1 VLGSHRVPD
10 EWTTLYGRRW
20 PLLIFVLA
28 AVLVLRGALESLTDP
43 DLPMHLA
50 LGEWIVEHRAVPTIE
65 PFAWTRPGQPFF
77 AYSWGIEVVLHLL
90 ADVWGATALR
100 VVHGLSVA
108 GAFVAMVFMGREARW
123 DPRTT
128 LVMAVM
134 NVTVLDFVV
143 NSLRPQAWLFTL
155 VPLAWALVLR
165 ALRDPKPALWLAA
178 LAITSAV
185 AVNTHIF
192 FPLTALGWMSWIANP
207 PRDQRRILL
216 VVLATVAGWL
226 VSPHTLLWPEILD
239 VNAQTNAMLERPS
252 PISEL
257 QPGFSVARESLLVF
271 PMTLF
276 LVSLPWLTRS
286 RIPTRRAAFL
296 YGSAWLIGLIEFA
309 QAARLLLVWWLLVL
323 PLAALAISR
332 VVQYLMSSEAQSVRL
347 WRITAVW
354 AVCAVLIITASPF
367 DGDARAFENF
377 SKRRFS
383 PLRANGLDHVASWLE
398 CNTLP
403 DARGRVFTRFDYGS
417 ALTWRLPQY
426 SMSID
431 GRTIFPD
438 SVAKPEAFYELFGE
452 PLREGPWRTADLAIL
467 TEPSSAGEILRNHS
481 QWMMAAVAHRA
492 DASAALWVT
501 THWWEKWGRSP
512 VGSPPAALMPGG
524 ELAASGACSPFA
536 HPARE
541 RLAMDPND

>member
-1 VLGSHRVPD
+1 MSQPANETVATVD
-10 EWTTLYGRRW
+10 EWVALYGRRW
-20 PLLIFVLA
+20 PFLILA
-28 AVLVLRGALESLTDP
+28 LAVLFVFRGTLESLTDP

-50 LGEWIVEHRAVPTIE
+50 LGQWIVEHGAVPTTE
-65 PFAWTRPGQPFF
+65 PFAWTRWGDPFF
-77 AYSWGIEVVLHLL
+77 AYSWGAEVVFHFL
-90 ADVWGATALR
+90 AEVWGSVALR
-100 VVHGLSVA
+100 VLHGLGVA
-108 GAFVAMVFMGREARW
+108 GAFLAMIFMGREARW

-128 LVMAVM
+128 IVMGVM

-143 NSLRPQAWLFTL
+143 NSTRPQAWLFTL
-155 VPLAWALVLR
+155 VPLAWGLTFR
-165 ALRDPKPALWLAA
+165 ALRSSRPAPWLVA
-178 LAITSAV
+178 LAVTSAV

-192 FPLTALGWMSWIANP
+192 FPLTAVAWMSWIASP
-207 PRDQRRILL
+207 PRDQRRVLL

-226 VSPHTLLWPEILD
+226 ISPHTLLWPEILE

-271 PMTLF
+271 PFTIF
-276 LVSLPWLTRS
+276 LASLPWLS
-286 RIPTRRAAFL
+286 RGALRTRRAAFVS
-296 YGSAWLIGLIEFA
+296 GFAWLIGLIEFA
-309 QAARLLLVWWLLVL
+309 SAARLLLLWWMLVL
-323 PLAALAISR
+323 PLAAFAISR
-332 VVQYLMSSEAQSVRL
+332 LTQYLMSSEAQSVRL

-367 DGDARAFENF
+367 DAEAWSFESF

-398 CNTLP
+398 CNTGP

-438 SVAKPEAFYELFGE
+438 SVAKPEAFYELMGE
-452 PLREGPWRTADLAIL
+452 PLRQGPWRSADIAII
-467 TEPSSAGEILRNHS
+467 TEPSSAGEILRDEP
-481 QWMMAAVAHRA
+481 QWHLAAVAHRA
-492 DASAALWVT
+492 DVSTALWVKSA
-501 THWWEKWGRSP
+501 WWEKQGRTPLGDRP
-512 VGSPPAALMPGG
+512 VSLMPAD
-524 ELAASGACSPFA
+524 ELGKSGACSPFSRR
-536 HPARE
+536 P
-541 RLAMDPND
+541 